1 MFQEKATFRIWQKN
15 SFPMQH
21 KEAAFDKND
30 PITSGSFKQLLCFEE
45 LSSAVGVYNSTCKEC
60 LISWEFLPWASME
73 CNKLY
78 NGMKLHTN

>member
-1 MFQEKATFRIWQKN
+1 MLHATEKELGNEKKSWGFMFQEKATFRIWQKN

-60 LISWEFLPWASME
+60 LIS
-73 CNKLY
+73 
-78 NGMKLHTN
+78 